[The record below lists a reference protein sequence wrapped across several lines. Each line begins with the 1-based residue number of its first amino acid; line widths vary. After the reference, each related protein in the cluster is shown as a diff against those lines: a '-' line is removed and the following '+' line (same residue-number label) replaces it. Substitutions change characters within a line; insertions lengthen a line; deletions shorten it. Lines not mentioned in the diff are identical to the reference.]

1 MTVLKLEVFV
11 LKLEF
16 AKDPIPVTQDK
27 PARAHLMIW
36 LFFGFAK
43 IKKKQTQISETALL
57 SVYVVRLCHISPYLR
72 NQTKPLLPLYLYVT
86 LAFPVK

>member
-16 AKDPIPVTQDK
+16 AK
-27 PARAHLMIW
+27 
-36 LFFGFAK
+36 
-43 IKKKQTQISETALL
+43 IKEANTNFSETALL

-72 NQTKPLLPLYLYVT
+72 NQTKPLLPL
-86 LAFPVK
+86 